1 MRTLGISAIL
11 LAAGPAT
18 FVADWKRW
26 GTELL
31 LALLVIAM
39 FLVAVWGLILV

>member
-1 MRTLGISAIL
+1 MRTIGISAIM
-11 LAAGPAT
+11 LAADPAT

-31 LALLVIAM
+31 LSLLIIAM